1 MDTMTVKTEITRDDI
16 MDMAEYGAIRK
27 ERRRAMIEKK
37 KQRRV
42 AIGPD
47 ATAHF
52 EDFDSMWLQVHEMLY
67 IEKGGEEQLAD
78 ELEAYNPLVPKGREL
93 VCTVLF
99 EIDDP
104 DRRARV
110 LAGLGGVEETMFLRV
125 DGEEVMGQSE
135 EDLDRTNAAGK
146 ASSVQFIHFP
156 FTDAQ
161 VEMFRKPGA
170 EVVVGFKH
178 PAYGHMVRIAEET
191 REALARDFS

>member
-1 MDTMTVKTEITRDDI
+1 MTVKTEITRDDI

-27 ERRRAMIEKK
+27 QRRREMIEKK

-52 EDFDSMWLQVHEMLY
+52 EDYDSMWLQVHEMLY
-67 IEKGGEEQLAD
+67 IEKGGEEQLAE
-78 ELEAYNPLVPKGREL
+78 ELSAYNPLVPKGREL

-110 LAGLGGVEETMFLRV
+110 LGGLGGVEETMFLRV
-125 DGEEVMGQSE
+125 DGEDIMGQSE

-161 VEMFRKPGA
+161 VEKFRKPDA
-170 EVVVGFKH
+170 EVIVGFKH
-178 PAYGHMVRIAEET
+178 PNYGHMVRITGDT
-191 REALARDFS
+191 RKALEQDFS

>member
-1 MDTMTVKTEITRDDI
+1 MDTMAVKTEITPDDI
-16 MDMAEYGAIRK
+16 MDMTEYGAIRK

-52 EDFDSMWLQVHEMLY
+52 EDYDSMWLQIHEMLY
-67 IEKGGEEQLAD
+67 IEKGGEEQLVD
-78 ELEAYNPLVPKGREL
+78 ELAAYNPLIPKGREL

-110 LAGLGGVEETMFLRV
+110 LGGLGGVEETMFLRV
-125 DGEEVMGQSE
+125 EGDEIMGQAE
-135 EDLDRTNAAGK
+135 EDIDRTNAAGK

-161 VEMFRKPGA
+161 VAKFRKPGA
-170 EVVVGFKH
+170 EVIVGFKH
-178 PAYGHMVRIAEET
+178 PGYGHMVRIAEET
-191 REALARDFS
+191 RRALERDFS